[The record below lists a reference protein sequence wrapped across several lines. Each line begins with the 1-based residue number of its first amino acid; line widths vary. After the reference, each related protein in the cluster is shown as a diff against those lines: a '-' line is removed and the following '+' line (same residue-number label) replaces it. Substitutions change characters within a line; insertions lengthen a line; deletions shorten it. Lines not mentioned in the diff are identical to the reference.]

1 VLSRGFASTALFAS
15 AALLA
20 GVFASVTGARDAAPA
35 PPILFAADHRPALDG
50 EIYRLDLNGRR
61 LDLSRSP
68 FEDTQLQVAPNGRHV
83 AFVSDRGHGTRVYV
97 VGIDGR
103 GLRTVS
109 SALPAVGEPELD
121 GWSPDGTRLAA
132 SSGTVR
138 QTSLYVLQ
146 AGRPQRVVARVPSAR
161 ASIGTASWSADGRAV
176 AFPIFFSGPPNPIPR
191 VRVVDEHG
199 ETRATFRAGPFA
211 WSPEG
216 ERIASVEKHQLTVR
230 DGAGQGP
237 VVLRVSSIAATGIFW
252 VDANHLVLFKTD
264 PLGGPPTRVGIEV
277 PSGRAWKPAA
287 RLVSAQICGC
297 ASPDGS
303 RIAETAK
310 VAGGFAVRVAR
321 AEGSGARTVLN
332 VPGCMD
338 DGVSVAAVTS
348 LQFAAAGR
356 LVYQSSCPEPQL
368 DLYAVDANG
377 SGLHA
382 LTRTSAEETD
392 PALSPDGTRIAYVR
406 ADARGFSC
414 KGCPS
419 TIWEM
424 NADGTDQHALTQPTD
439 EQWDSQPSWSPDGTQ
454 LVFSRSFID
463 SGPRLFVVP
472 AAGGAVRD
480 LNVSGSAPAWGPAYI
495 AYAAKGGIA
504 RVGPDGIGA
513 HLVAGA
519 VNPLAAWSQTGT
531 LAYVDQRQGHDA
543 VLVVG
548 GRRAKLTFPSVD
560 SLSWT
565 ADGKRVVL
573 FAADRRTGSLS
584 NVPFD
589 VYSVRPDGSGVR
601 RLTTNVSGWPD

>member
-1 VLSRGFASTALFAS
+1 MLLRGLAPAALAAGLFA
-15 AALLA
+15 A
-20 GVFASVTGARDAAPA
+20 FTGARGAVPAA
-35 PPILFAADHRPALDG
+35 PILFAADHRPALDG
-50 EIYRLDLNGRR
+50 EIYRVDLNGRR

-68 FEDTQLQVAPNGRHV
+68 FEDTQLRVAPNGRHV

-97 VGIDGR
+97 VGVDGR

-109 SALPAVGEPELD
+109 SALPTVGEPELG
-121 GWSPDGTRLAA
+121 GWSHDSTRLAA
-132 SSGTVR
+132 TASTVGQIR
-138 QTSLYVLQ
+138 LYVFQ
-146 AGRPQRVVARVPSAR
+146 VGRPQRVVARVPSAS
-161 ASIGTASWSADGRAV
+161 AAIGTVSWSADGRAL
-176 AFPIFFSGPPNPIPR
+176 AFPIFFSGPPNPTPR
-191 VRVVDEHG
+191 VRVVDENG
-199 ETRATFRAGPFA
+199 ETRATFRAGAFA

-216 ERIASVEKHQLTVR
+216 ERIASIDKHQLTVR
-230 DGAGQGP
+230 DGQGP
-237 VVLRVSSIAATGIFW
+237 VILRVSSIAATGLFW
-252 VDANHLVLFKTD
+252 VDAKHLVLFKTD
-264 PLGGPPTRVGIEV
+264 PVGGPPTRAGIEV
-277 PSGRAWKPAA
+277 PSGRSWKPAA
-287 RLVSAQICGC
+287 RLVSAQLCGC

-303 RIAETAK
+303 RIAETVK

-321 AEGSGARTVLN
+321 ADGSGARTVLN

-368 DLYAVDANG
+368 DLYSVDANG

-382 LTRTSAEETD
+382 LTRTSAEETA

-424 NADGTDQHALTQPTD
+424 NADGTDPHALTQPTD

-463 SGPRLFVVP
+463 SGPKLFVVP
-472 AAGGAVRD
+472 AAGGVVRD
-480 LNVSGSAPAWGPAYI
+480 LKVAGSAPAWGPAYI
-495 AYAAKGGIA
+495 AYAGKGGIA
-504 RVGPDGIGA
+504 RVGPDGTGA

-519 VNPLAAWSQTGT
+519 VNPLAAWSRTGA

-565 ADGKRVVL
+565 ADGNRVVL
-573 FAADRRTGSLS
+573 FAADTRSGSLS
-584 NVPFD
+584 NDPFD
-589 VYSVRPDGSGVR
+589 VYTVRPDGSGVR
-601 RLTTNVSGWPD
+601 RLTTDISGWPG